1 MWLCFVLILFY
12 LFSAHDAL
20 YFIDI
25 YVYSCFSD
33 FKSRSMFNLQSE
45 HSFTFPRGARGDRL
59 SVDDNALQRPASR
72 GSVVSQ
78 DGYLESMFRS
88 EWEVSER
95 MNETHEE
102 NIEEVSEDE
111 NDAPQRKLSAQKYEG
126 KINNTGSSESL
137 SSNKSSDSSKSNLS
151 DSDKEI
157 VLPKVKLKEN
167 ARILSEKDDINN
179 EVFQTA
185 SDGDSIKRETIQTDS
200 GIKDVTSSE
209 NETDS
214 EPEDHSE
221 HNSELRTIIAREKE
235 RNNSAKNSGKPKFTL
250 SSQGSSDLNRTSS
263 LGSSSSG
270 YKGKSAAERAY
281 ERGSSDS
288 FTNSR
293 RKISPE
299 ADFNFTGVSQMTNG
313 HSPTSPARRIKKYVR
328 GEHSN
333 NVFLHYMLICTH

>member
-1 MWLCFVLILFY
+1 M
-12 LFSAHDAL
+12 
-20 YFIDI
+20 
-25 YVYSCFSD
+25 YVFTD

-45 HSFTFPRGARGDRL
+45 HSFTFPRGGRGDRL
-59 SVDDNALQRPASR
+59 SMDDSALRRPASR

-88 EWEVSER
+88 EREVSER
-95 MNETHEE
+95 MNETYED

-111 NDAPQRKLSAQKYEG
+111 PDAPQRKLSAQKYEG
-126 KINNTGSSESL
+126 KIRNTGSSESL
-137 SSNKSSDSSKSNLS
+137 SSKSSESSKSNLS

-167 ARILSEKDDINN
+167 ARDLSEKDDINN

-185 SDGDSIKRETIQTDS
+185 SDGDSVKRGNNQTDS
-200 GIKDVTSSE
+200 GVKDVTSSE
-209 NETDS
+209 SETDS
-214 EPEDHSE
+214 ESDDDSE
-221 HNSELRTIIAREKE
+221 HNSEMRTIIAREKE
-235 RNNSAKNSGKPKFTL
+235 RNNSGKPKFTI

-263 LGSSSSG
+263 HGSSSSG

-293 RKISPE
+293 RKISPD

-313 HSPTSPARRIKKYVR
+313 HSPTPQSRRIKKYAR
-328 GEHSN
+328 GD
-333 NVFLHYMLICTH
+333 YY